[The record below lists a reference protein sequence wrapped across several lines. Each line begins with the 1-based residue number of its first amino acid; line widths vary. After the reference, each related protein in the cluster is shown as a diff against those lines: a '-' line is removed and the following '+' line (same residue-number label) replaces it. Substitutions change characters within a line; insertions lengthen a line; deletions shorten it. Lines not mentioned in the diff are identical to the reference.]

1 MRRKRFS
8 REQILEADSRDILE
22 VAKELNLPLER
33 KRNTY
38 KVSGYGGLY
47 ITPEKNAFNCFSA
60 NLLSLP
66 CTSPLNGL
74 FVIVPLITHCL
85 GTPS

>member
-8 REQILEADSRDILE
+8 REQILEADLRDILD

-47 ITPEKNAFNCFSA
+47 ITPEKM
-60 NLLSLP
+60 LS
-66 CTSPLNGL
+66 
-74 FVIVPLITHCL
+74 IVFLQILEMQTIMVVVRY
-85 GTPS
+85 S